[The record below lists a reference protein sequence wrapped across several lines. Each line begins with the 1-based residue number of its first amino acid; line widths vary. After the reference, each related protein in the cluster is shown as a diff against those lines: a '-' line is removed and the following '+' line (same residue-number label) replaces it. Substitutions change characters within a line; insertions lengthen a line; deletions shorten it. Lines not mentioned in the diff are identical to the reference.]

1 VPPAIITAA
10 RAALATDFAESSL
23 GAELSAEVGQGQSVA
38 VLPSEKGLIA
48 ASADGRR
55 ERRLAAGEVKDVLV
69 DDRAGVIWFA
79 QAGALWMLD
88 LELPRA
94 QPELVARDIGDGLVS
109 IVHGTGV
116 PERLRHKGSAYSGA
130 LELVLSASSPA
141 FRYDCGIHDS
151 IFEEHG
157 ARNAQRAERARWQA
171 GMQKRLLSV
180 AARSA
185 GRRLFVQ
192 ELAASQRVPQVEA
205 GACQDADL
213 CGLASP
219 VGGTRFL
226 YVIVGHECGDA
237 CHVLR
242 QLYDTRTREFFDARQ
257 PKRRDNKPV
266 RAGGHAD
273 LDATDDLWVAANGE
287 GFISNGVL
295 YDFEHGV
302 LRGAKSMRGG
312 GWIGSQWYVE

>member
-1 VPPAIITAA
+1 MPSD
-10 RAALATDFAESSL
+10 LATAVLAVLAPAFAESSL
-23 GAELSAEVGQGQSVA
+23 GAELSVELGQGQSVA
-38 VLPSEKGLIA
+38 VLPSEQGLIA
-48 ASADGRR
+48 VSADGRR

-69 DDRAGVIWFA
+69 DDRAGVVWFA

-94 QPELVARDIGDGLVS
+94 QPELVAHNIGDGLVS
-109 IVHGTGV
+109 IVYSTGV
-116 PERLRHKGSAYSGA
+116 PEGLRHRDSAYSGA
-130 LELVLSASSPA
+130 LELVLGASSPA
-141 FRYDCGIHDS
+141 FRYDSGIYDS
-151 IFEEHG
+151 VWEEQG

-171 GMQKRLLSV
+171 GMPNRLLSI

-192 ELAASQRVPQVEA
+192 ELAASQRVAQVPA
-205 GACQDADL
+205 NACEDIDL

-219 VGGTRFL
+219 VGATRFL

-257 PKRRDNKPV
+257 PKRRGLEPV
-266 RAGGHAD
+266 QAGGFGD
-273 LDATDDLWVAANGE
+273 LDATADLWVAPRGE
-287 GFISNGVL
+287 GFVSKGAL

-302 LRGAKSMRGG
+302 LRSAKYMRGG